1 MLFGHGSIPRF
12 QTKAKSGPDDKIL
25 WKFHQPELRP
35 FPMEIIHYQ
44 ASFQWGCDVRSWS
57 DLSRHIPSYPHCWFV
72 GDIFPLVHYIP
83 IISLQSLLYHH
94 YIMIY
99 HILISDDK
107 WIQSLQMIS
116 DAYILTISSQ
126 SLLFTKRSRPSPR
139 APALHSAAPP
149 SQQGQA
155 PFCQRSWW
163 PKAPAETFEPKKTV
177 VELGVSIKEDTPIAG
192 WLIIW

>member
-1 MLFGHGSIPRF
+1 MLFGRGSIPRF
-12 QTKAKSGPDDKIL
+12 QTKPKSGPDDKIL

-35 FPMEIIHYQ
+35 FPMEINHYQ
-44 ASFQWGCDVRSWS
+44 PSFQWRCDVRSWS

-72 GDIFPLVHYIP
+72 GDIFPLIHYIP

-126 SLLFTKRSRPSPR
+126 SLLFTKHSRPSPR
-139 APALHSAAPP
+139 APAFIRRHRRASKGRRRFASGHGDLKL
-149 SQQGQA
+149 
-155 PFCQRSWW
+155 RRRRLNL
-163 PKAPAETFEPKKTV
+163 KK
-177 VELGVSIKEDTPIAG
+177 L
-192 WLIIW
+192 L